1 MQFGG
6 DMNQQMMGMGNMG
19 GMNTGMNPG
28 MNFGMNV
35 GMNPGMN
42 TGMNPGMNIGMNVGM
57 NPGMN
62 VGMNPGMNIGMN
74 PGMNIGMNPGM
85 NFGMNFGMN
94 PGMNFGINPGIMPGN
109 NGTQV
114 TNIDDK
120 KGWNL
125 IFQSTQKTVTITI
138 SEQKLIKEAISMYKL
153 KTGTDEQ
160 CKFVFNNKEL
170 YPEMKICQSGL
181 TNLSKITVISTQNL
195 KGAF

>member
-42 TGMNPGMNIGMNVGM
+42 VGMNPGMNVGMNTGMNVGMNVGM

-74 PGMNIGMNPGM
+74 PGMN
-85 NFGMNFGMN
+85 FGMNFGMN
-94 PGMNFGINPGIMPGN
+94 PGMNIGINPGIMPGN

-125 IFQSTQKTVTITI
+125 IFQSTKNTVTITI
-138 SEQKLIKEAISMYKL
+138 SEQKLVKEAISMYKL